1 MTKTLRFALAAPLAL
16 ALAACGAGAEETG
29 AIEGEAI
36 AAIPAPEGTEW
47 RSTATMTED
56 GGTLVGNPDAPL
68 KLIEYGSLTCP
79 TCARF
84 SMEGGEPLLE
94 YVDSGV
100 VSFELRQFAIHGPLD
115 LLLQRMTQCGPDEA
129 VIPLSDQVWANYESI
144 MEPIQTDQAA
154 FEAAMQRPMEERF
167 VVAAEQMGY
176 LDFFASRGI
185 SEDQGRAC
193 LADVA
198 SLEQMADYTQRYSS
212 EFNITGTPT
221 FKLNGRD
228 VDANTWAALE
238 PILQRAGAR

>member
-144 MEPIQTDQAA
+144 MEPIQTNQAVLLRRRYA
-154 FEAAMQRPMEERF
+154 VMKTRHPMNR
-167 VVAAEQMGY
+167 
-176 LDFFASRGI
+176 R
-185 SEDQGRAC
+185 RAC
-193 LADVA
+193 LPRRQGLRPLVPLGASKTYYNKQREATRGDTRPPWPQGGPRGRAD
-198 SLEQMADYTQRYSS
+198 
-212 EFNITGTPT
+212 
-221 FKLNGRD
+221 GR
-228 VDANTWAALE
+228 
-238 PILQRAGAR
+238 PRR

>member
-129 VIPLSDQVWANYESI
+129 VDLDTALRMHTINGAYASFEEDSKGSL
-144 MEPIQTDQAA
+144 EP
-154 FEAAMQRPMEERF
+154 
-167 VVAAEQMGY
+167 GK
-176 LDFFASRGI
+176 
-185 SEDQGRAC
+185 
-193 LADVA
+193 LADLAVHGADLRQVSPTELRDLPIAMTWVEGELVYEA
-198 SLEQMADYTQRYSS
+198 S
-212 EFNITGTPT
+212 
-221 FKLNGRD
+221 
-228 VDANTWAALE
+228 
-238 PILQRAGAR
+238 

>member
-68 KLIEYGSLTCP
+68 KLVEYGSLTCP

-100 VSFELRQFAIHGPLD
+100 VSFELRQFAVHGPLD
-115 LLLQRMTQCGPDEA
+115 LLLQRMTQCGPVEA
-129 VIPLSDQVWANYESI
+129 VIPLSDQVWANYETI
-144 MEPIQTDQAA
+144 MQPIQANQAA
-154 FEAAMQRPMEERF
+154 FKAAMRASISALLRKPASAPASAKGSAAASNVLRLSGVSPRPQNRSSILRNRMGRQR
-167 VVAAEQMGY
+167 
-176 LDFFASRGI
+176 
-185 SEDQGRAC
+185 
-193 LADVA
+193 
-198 SLEQMADYTQRYSS
+198 
-212 EFNITGTPT
+212 
-221 FKLNGRD
+221 
-228 VDANTWAALE
+228 
-238 PILQRAGAR
+238 